1 MRDHLARLADLVSVI
16 ASLAAIGFV
25 LGRVG

>member
-1 MRDHLARLADLVSVI
+1 MRDHLARLAYLVSVI

-25 LGRVG
+25 LGRFG